1 MKIRRERVSAAPAQ
15 ARAPRNVAHES
26 TVTRP
31 QSAAS
36 ANIISNFPEDRLIVT
51 DRPDLDN
58 FRFADD
64 TRIIRRLKMGD
75 VIQT

>member
-36 ANIISNFPEDRLIVT
+36 ANIISNFQEADLSLLIGPT
-51 DRPDLDN
+51 WITSGLSTNRE
-58 FRFADD
+58 
-64 TRIIRRLKMGD
+64 
-75 VIQT
+75 